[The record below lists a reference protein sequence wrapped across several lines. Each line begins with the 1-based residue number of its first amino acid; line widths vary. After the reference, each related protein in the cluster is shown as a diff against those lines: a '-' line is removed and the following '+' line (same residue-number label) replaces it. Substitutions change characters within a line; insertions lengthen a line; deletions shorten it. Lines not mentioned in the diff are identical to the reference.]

1 MTTPIPAHEEEDE
14 GDYAEQ
20 DDDDSDPNEDRGR
33 PGHHNSIISQRC
45 GGLYSGQCASSYR
58 LTVPGSNR
66 RRWLLH
72 SAVWGAADP
81 HCKTVQYK

>member
-45 GGLYSGQCASSYR
+45 GGLYI
-58 LTVPGSNR
+58 
-66 RRWLLH
+66 
-72 SAVWGAADP
+72 
-81 HCKTVQYK
+81 